1 MRKARVSNL
10 QTFPSRGE
18 NGRSSRILRFSR
30 IRFGRYYADFCRDS
44 QLAPEIYHYVIQ
56 REGSAEIISWD
67 QRHSL
72 KDAME
77 AAQKELEYL
86 AAWDSSRSAHGSAQA
101 ASG

>member
-1 MRKARVSNL
+1 MSKVNVNNTQA
-10 QTFPSRGE
+10 FPSGGQDDRP
-18 NGRSSRILRFSR
+18 SRILRYSR

-67 QRHSL
+67 QRHTL

-77 AAQKELEYL
+77 AAQRELQFL
-86 AAWDSSRSAHGSAQA
+86 AASDNVRAANSAA
-101 ASG
+101 APAAG